1 MDDVVDRPVEV
12 VDRQVIAAIDAVEE
26 HALFYA
32 QMDRYSWTLIVF
44 AGTLGVLMAVLSA
57 ICIVLIVLFSCCAP
71 SGLV

>member
-26 HALFYA
+26 PALFYA

-44 AGTLGVLMAVLSA
+44 AGTLGFLMAVLSA